1 MRIDGNGNVEEITE
15 QKFNEEIL
23 GEQEEIMS
31 NYLENFGEDE
41 MYLEIQEIIENEDS
55 ED

>member
-1 MRIDGNGNVEEITE
+1 MRIDGNGNIEEITE
-15 QKFNEEIL
+15 QAFNEEIL

-41 MYLEIQEIIENEDS
+41 TYTELEEIIQKEN
-55 ED
+55 